1 MSLISVVTHRF
12 VDSQRWRSLESE
24 DVVVLD
30 DDHYDIVHVCL
41 ESLGCL
47 GVD

>member
-12 VDSQRWRSLESE
+12 VDSQLWRSLESE

-30 DDHYDIVHVCL
+30 DDQYDIAYMYAWRV
-41 ESLGCL
+41 
-47 GVD
+47 